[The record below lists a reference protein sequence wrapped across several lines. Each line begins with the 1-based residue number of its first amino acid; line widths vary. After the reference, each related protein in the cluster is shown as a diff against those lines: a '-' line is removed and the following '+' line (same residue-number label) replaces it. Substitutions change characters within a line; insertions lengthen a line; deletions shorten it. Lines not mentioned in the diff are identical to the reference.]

1 MTVRRAFCAL
11 IALLL
16 VAILAGLWLGTE
28 PARIADLAALL
39 RGEDSPFTRLLLAW
53 RLPRVLAAVAVGA
66 CLGLAGA
73 IFQGVFRNPLAEPWL
88 LGTAPGAAVGA
99 AIALLVP
106 LPVAPGLALPVL
118 AIAGAWGATW
128 VVIAAARAAGI
139 ADVTGVLLAGV
150 AVAAAL
156 GAVRGLMLLA
166 LSDDTVNL
174 QVVMSW
180 TMGGIHTPDMA
191 GLGLLWLATLAA
203 LALALVL
210 APGLDRLGL
219 GDEAAGAMG
228 LNVRRFTELA
238 VLAGAAITAI
248 AVGWGGL
255 VGFVGLM
262 VPHLARRLVG
272 PAHHL
277 LLPASALAGGAL
289 VAIFDGLARS
299 LLPPAD
305 LPLGLLTA
313 LAGAPV
319 FLLLLGRARGGVR

>member
-1 MTVRRAFCAL
+1 MTRTLAFT
-11 IALLL
+11 LLT
-16 VAILAGLWLGTE
+16 VAAVAAVLAGLWLGTE
-28 PARIADLAALL
+28 TATRADLAGLIA
-39 RGEDSPFTRLLLAW
+39 GSDGPFARLLLYW
-53 RLPRVLAAVAVGA
+53 RLPRVLAAFAVGA
-66 CLGLAGA
+66 CLGVAGA
-73 IFQGVFRNPLAEPWL
+73 VFQGVFRNPLAEPWL
-88 LGTAPGAAVGA
+88 LGTAPGAALGA
-99 AIALLVP
+99 AVALLVP
-106 LPVAPGLALPVL
+106 LPVAPALALPVL

-128 VVIAAARAAGI
+128 IVIAAARAARI

-156 GAVRGLMLLA
+156 GAVRGLLLLA

-180 TMGGIHTPDMA
+180 TLGGIHTPDA
-191 GLGLLWLATLAA
+191 GGLALLWGLSLAGI
-203 LALALVL
+203 ALALVL

-238 VLAGAAITAI
+238 VLAGAAITAV

-262 VPHLARRLVG
+262 VPHMARRLVG
-272 PAHHL
+272 PGHRVL
-277 LLPASALAGGAL
+277 IPASALVGGAL
-289 VAIFDGLARS
+289 VAVLDGLARS

-313 LAGAPV
+313 LIGAPA
-319 FLLLLGRARGGVR
+319 FLLVLGQARGGVR